1 MYRRPLVLSAGS
13 AAVLALGSGTAF
25 AAVIAQTFS
34 FERTAPWT
42 AMERKMQAAA
52 NLGIDAI
59 WIPPPTKSCSGTF
72 SVGYDPYDRW
82 DLGDKFQQGT
92 WETLWGS
99 RAELESLIG
108 TAHNLGILVYADA
121 VLNHNGAGM
130 NYTYPDFS
138 YTDFHHNGPILDWN
152 DQWWLE
158 NGDLFG
164 LEDLKQEKPYVRDHL
179 LEWIEWIQTEVG
191 IDGFRY
197 DAVKHVP
204 YWFWDEV
211 GEVDQG
217 YTFGEALSGDVGY
230 VEWYATTGMD
240 MVDFPLYYVLMDVFS
255 AGATRWLGDL
265 QAAGLSTDISVM
277 FIENHDVPGPAK
289 KNLAY
294 AYILTRGGNVHI
306 FVEDLLNPWL
316 RNKLKN
322 MIWVHHNLGWGEQD
336 WKVSARDQI
345 VYERRGNLLVG
356 INRSLGDDTRTVTT
370 SFRSVWL
377 HDQSGHNPNDVWVD
391 GSGQT
396 TITIPADNYV
406 FYAPLRGVR

>member
-1 MYRRPLVLSAGS
+1 MPRFRLLRAGLCASALNLGCASS
-13 AAVLALGSGTAF
+13 AA

-42 AMERKMQAAA
+42 RMEALMPAAA
-52 NLGIDAI
+52 NLGLDAI
-59 WIPPPTKSCSGTF
+59 WIPPPTKACTGAW

-92 WETLWGS
+92 TETLWGS
-99 RAELESLIG
+99 RAELESLVEA
-108 TAHNLGILVYADA
+108 AHNVGIEVYADA

-138 YTDFHHNGPILDWN
+138 YTDFHHYGGIQDWN

-164 LEDLKQEKPYVRDHL
+164 LEDLRQEKGYVRDHL

-204 YWFWDEV
+204 YWFWEDV
-211 GEVDQG
+211 GDVDQG

-230 VEWYATTGMD
+230 VSWYANTGMD
-240 MVDFPLYYVLMDVFS
+240 MADFPLYYVLRDVFAADAS
-255 AGATRWLGDL
+255 RWMSDL
-265 QAAGLSTDISVM
+265 QGAGLSSDITVM
-277 FIENHDVPGPAK
+277 FIENHDVSGPAK

-294 AYILTRGGNVHI
+294 AYVLTRGGNVHV
-306 FVEDLLNPWL
+306 FVEDLLDPWL
-316 RNKLKN
+316 RNQLQN
-322 MIWVHHNLGWGEQD
+322 QIWVHHNLAWGDQD
-336 WKVSARDQI
+336 WKVSARNQV

-356 INRSLGDDTRTVTT
+356 INRAYGDNTRTVTT
-370 SFRSVWL
+370 SFRNTWL
-377 HDQSGHNPNDVWVD
+377 HDHSGHNPNDVWVN
-391 GSGQT
+391 GSGSV

-406 FYAPLRGVR
+406 FYAP